1 MEQPLEDSKRG
12 RGRGR
17 GGEQRGPR
25 GGRGGAAKGQ
35 AAESSPAAAHPP
47 SSSSSGESH
56 RGGRGRGEGRGRG
69 NAGHDEE
76 GKGRGISKAQEL
88 FPVDYA
94 EIEKIGNEINA
105 AFRRIEEAHDKEE
118 KLRESRKPLFDE
130 RNRIRSI
137 LQEGFD
143 RGTLDSKKERD
154 VKIKALSED
163 IANKSRLLREV
174 REKLPFKDDKDP
186 EFEKKVLKIY
196 DDKIKELEKQM
207 ETQNLSGPEERRVLS
222 KVKDVKKEKNTLI
235 PQYKQLKESQLKDIA
250 LKDHLISQNTEAREK
265 INSIRSNEAA
275 LKAQMTDISSKIDAI
290 HEQIEKSRLHR
301 EEEKKKIDNLRK
313 DKEAKND
320 ALYQKVNHH
329 YEKQRAERERQK
341 QIREERALLMEQKR
355 KEWEEKKKQEEAAR
369 VPFEEEL
376 LVCDSVL
383 SYLDAQVKISKP
395 SAVAEKKKGQR
406 QRQRGERALCHPPDV
421 IESFEYLSLVLP
433 LFPSDLDASISATK
447 SKKESLLSL
456 QKLEL
461 EKRANPQAFAAAEKE
476 EEPSVVEPTPAPHV
490 EAEAAPAEVNVLES
504 HEEKK
509 EVVVEE
515 PVVEETSVEEEVVEE
530 KVTVESSPSSHV
542 EASSSD
548 SKVDEVQ
555 HETVS
560 SSVEE
565 KHEDIPESS
574 SSSGHKASVGY
585 SFDPS
590 EDYLSSIKASNF
602 PVYLKALSA
611 K

>member
-1 MEQPLEDSKRG
+1 MEQPLEENKRG

-17 GGEQRGPR
+17 GGEQR
-25 GGRGGAAKGQ
+25 RGGARGQ
-35 AAESSPAAAHPP
+35 AESSPAAAAHPP
-47 SSSSSGESH
+47 SSSGESH

-69 NAGHDEE
+69 NTGHDEE

-88 FPVDYA
+88 FPIDYA

-105 AFRRIEEAHDKEE
+105 AFRRIEEAHEKEE

-130 RNRIRSI
+130 RNRIRAT

-143 RGTLDSKKERD
+143 RGTLDSKKDRD
-154 VKIKALSED
+154 VKIKSLSDE

-196 DDKIKELEKQM
+196 DDKTKELEKQM

-222 KVKDVKKEKNTLI
+222 KIKDVKKERNTLI

-250 LKDHLISQNTEAREK
+250 LKDHLISQNNEAREK

-275 LKAQMTDISSKIDAI
+275 LKAQMADISAKIDAI

-313 DKEAKND
+313 EKEAKND
-320 ALYQKVNHH
+320 ALYQKVNYH
-329 YEKQRAERERQK
+329 YERQRAERERQK

-395 SAVAEKKKGQR
+395 SAAAEKKKGQR

-433 LFPSDLDASISATK
+433 LFPSDLEASISATK
-447 SKKESLLSL
+447 LKKESLLSL

-461 EKRANPQAFAAAEKE
+461 EKRANPHAFSAAEKE
-476 EEPSVVEPTPAPHV
+476 EESPVAEPTPASHIEP
-490 EAEAAPAEVNVLES
+490 EAAPAEVHVSES

-509 EVVVEE
+509 VEVVEE
-515 PVVEETSVEEEVVEE
+515 PVVEEPVAEEQAVEKEVVEE
-530 KVTVESSPSSHV
+530 KIVESSSSSHA
-542 EASSSD
+542 EASSSV
-548 SKVDEVQ
+548 SKVDDVQ
-555 HETVS
+555 HEAVS

-565 KHEDIPESS
+565 KPVDIPQSS
-574 SSSGHKASVGY
+574 SSSGHKASIGY
-585 SFDPS
+585 SVS
-590 EDYLSSIKASNF
+590 SLSVAFLVFTHITF
-602 PVYLKALSA
+602 
-611 K
+611 